1 MCAVLAFTPVESAVG
16 GALIGLSAATYL
28 LCYGRVLGFS
38 GILNQGT
45 ATPLTHGQLPAL
57 WRVLL
62 LAGLVGGGLLSS
74 KFTSFPLPML
84 DYPLSTYAWA
94 GLVMGFGAASGQ
106 GCTSGHGICGLG
118 RLSPRSLVAVLTFM
132 SAAAAATYFAM
143 HVADSCAAPGIAP
156 LKMPADLNAVLL
168 PAGSVVGA
176 MVATCLLVKML
187 DARGLGLLSD
197 AAHAL
202 LALSVGLTSGVGL
215 VLAGMLDQNK
225 VRGFLDVAGVWD
237 PSLAFVMGSGAA
249 ISLGAHTMAKSM
261 AKPYLSS
268 AFAYPPSCEFG
279 TKGSGSLKDPKLLLG
294 SVAFGL
300 SWGSLGIC
308 PGPSIVGLAGPFAGV
323 DNPLRFPA
331 FVLGTIV
338 GFVLEDRMVY
348 KSEGPPAPKPV
359 AAAALN

>member
-1 MCAVLAFTPVESAVG
+1 MTKRTISLCSQTLASALV
-16 GALIGLSAATYL
+16 T
-28 LCYGRVLGFS
+28 
-38 GILNQGT
+38 
-45 ATPLTHGQLPAL
+45 
-57 WRVLL
+57 L
-62 LAGLVGGGLLSS
+62 LA
-74 KFTSFPLPML
+74 
-84 DYPLSTYAWA
+84 
-94 GLVMGFGAASGQ
+94 
-106 GCTSGHGICGLG
+106 
-118 RLSPRSLVAVLTFM
+118 
-132 SAAAAATYFAM
+132 
-143 HVADSCAAPGIAP
+143 
-156 LKMPADLNAVLL
+156 
-168 PAGSVVGA
+168 
-176 MVATCLLVKML
+176 
-187 DARGLGLLSD
+187 
-197 AAHAL
+197 
-202 LALSVGLTSGVGL
+202 
-215 VLAGMLDQNK
+215 
-225 VRGFLDVAGVWD
+225 
-237 PSLAFVMGSGAA
+237 
-249 ISLGAHTMAKSM
+249 MAKSM